1 MTRKVQGDLTLEVDY
16 YYLLGVAENASY
28 TEIKQAYRRMAEIY
42 HPDKLSQL
50 PVGSRAEGEE
60 IMRLLNDAKS
70 VLLDPI
76 QRQCYDIR
84 VGVRKGAVP
93 EEAIIIEMDEE
104 RVEAIEIEPVRR
116 KMNRVISTM
125 RDVFSGD
132 EEFSEKLEVAQ
143 EIIEANVMDG
153 RRSRVTVEDDAD
165 DMVDTRGVEMRLE
178 FTVVNEGECAPG
190 FAKKAKKGFKVLA
203 IEGDEKDAV
212 EVDWEEG

>member
-1 MTRKVQGDLTLEVDY
+1 MEVDY

-70 VLLDPI
+70 VLLDPV
-76 QRQCYDIR
+76 QRQYYDLR
-84 VGVRKGAVP
+84 VGVRTGPVP
-93 EEAIIIEMDEE
+93 EEAIIIEMEDEE

-116 KMNRVISTM
+116 KMNRVISSM

-132 EEFSEKLEVAQ
+132 EEFKEKLEVAQ
-143 EIIEANVMDG
+143 EIIEARVIDG
-153 RRSRVTVEDDAD
+153 KRSKVSIEEEAEDTI
-165 DMVDTRGVEMRLE
+165 DTRGVEMKLE
-178 FTVVNEGECAPG
+178 FTVVNEGESAPDPN
-190 FAKKAKKGFKVLA
+190 KKAKKCFKVLA
-203 IEGDEKDAV
+203 VEGDEEDVV

>member
-1 MTRKVQGDLTLEVDY
+1 MEVDY

-70 VLLDPI
+70 VLLDPT
-76 QRQCYDIR
+76 QRQYYDMR
-84 VGVRKGAVP
+84 VGVRKGPVP
-93 EEAIIIEMDEE
+93 EEAIIIEMEEEE

-116 KMNRVISTM
+116 KMNRVITSM
-125 RDVFSGD
+125 RDVFSSD
-132 EEFSEKLEVAQ
+132 EEFTEKLEVAQ
-143 EIIEANVMDG
+143 EIIEARVIDG
-153 RRSRVTVEDDAD
+153 KRSKVSIEEDAEDTI
-165 DMVDTRGVEMRLE
+165 DTRGVEMRLE
-178 FTVVNEGECAPG
+178 FTVVNEVEGAPDPN
-190 FAKKAKKGFKVLA
+190 KKAKKSFKVLA
-203 IEGDEKDAV
+203 VEGDEKDAV

>member
-1 MTRKVQGDLTLEVDY
+1 MDY

-50 PVGSRAEGEE
+50 PAGSRAEGEE

-70 VLLDPI
+70 VLLDPV
-76 QRQCYDIR
+76 QRQYYDMR
-84 VGVRKGAVP
+84 VGVRKGSVP

-104 RVEAIEIEPVRR
+104 ERIEAIEIEPVRR

-143 EIIEANVMDG
+143 EIVEARVIDG
-153 RRSRVTVEDDAD
+153 KRPRVTVEEDAD
-165 DMVDTRGVEMRLE
+165 DIVDTRGVEMRLE
-178 FTVVNEGECAPG
+178 FTVVNEGEGAPEPS
-190 FAKKAKKGFKVLA
+190 KKAKKGFKVLA
-203 IEGDEKDAV
+203 VEGDEDDAV

>member
-1 MTRKVQGDLTLEVDY
+1 MEVDY

-28 TEIKQAYRRMAEIY
+28 MEIKQAYRRMAEIY

-70 VLLDPI
+70 VLLDPT
-76 QRQCYDIR
+76 QRQYYDMR
-84 VGVRKGAVP
+84 VGVRKGPVP
-93 EEAIIIEMDEE
+93 EEAIIIEMEEEE

-116 KMNRVISTM
+116 KMNRVISSM

-132 EEFSEKLEVAQ
+132 EAFTEKLEVAQ
-143 EIIEANVMDG
+143 EIIEARVIDG
-153 RRSRVTVEDDAD
+153 KRSKVSIEEDAEDSI
-165 DMVDTRGVEMRLE
+165 DTRGVEMKLE
-178 FTVVNEGECAPG
+178 FTVVNEVEGAPDPN
-190 FAKKAKKGFKVLA
+190 KKAKKSFKVLA
-203 IEGDEKDAV
+203 VEGDEEDAV